1 MRRITTIFISTAAAC
16 ALMLSGC
23 TSGKMS
29 DAAKQEQQEKQEQ
42 QAAWESYS
50 AAQET
55 RDFRAE
61 KVPDSD
67 APEAYIVT
75 IYMPKKNG
83 KGLNEVVDDIEK
95 KTGDALFAKL
105 KEYGVVS
112 GEATLTAYT
121 EKDGEATMEITG
133 AGALSEL
140 QIQAISETYEESFAL
155 TKLVVVA
162 DGETVIDETYETAA
176 PAGPGVQ

>member
-23 TSGKMS
+23 TSGRMS
-29 DAAKQEQQEKQEQ
+29 DAAKQEQQDRQEQ

-55 RDFRAE
+55 RDYIAE

-67 APEAYIVT
+67 APEVYMVT
-75 IYMPKKNG
+75 VYMPKKNG
-83 KGLNEVVDDIEK
+83 SGLTDIVDDIEN

-112 GEATLTAYT
+112 ADATLTAYT
-121 EKDGEATMEITG
+121 EKGGEASMEITG
-133 AGALSEL
+133 AGELSEL
-140 QIQAISETYEESFAL
+140 QIQAISETYKESFAL
-155 TKLVVVA
+155 TRLVVVA
-162 DGETVIDETYETAA
+162 DGKTIIDETYEAA
-176 PAGPGVQ
+176 VDAGPGVQ